1 MFRFQSSRF
10 LKLAAAAFAF
20 VSHAA
25 LAAPVDFSGELTA
38 SDPTFNR
45 PVSLAFLSAVGTHVS
60 YDLYGFHVSA
70 NGTYSIES
78 TSFSAPGSDTYFALY
93 QDAFDRAAPLSNL
106 VQTDDDGGAGA
117 LSLLT
122 RSLQADVQYFLVF
135 TTFANGN
142 FGTYTGVFDT
152 VSGGGQVILGA
163 LDVPGTPGDVPEPAT
178 LALLPLALLGMTM
191 ARRRRT

>member
-1 MFRFQSSRF
+1 
-10 LKLAAAAFAF
+10 
-20 VSHAA
+20 
-25 LAAPVDFSGELTA
+25 
-38 SDPTFNR
+38 
-45 PVSLAFLSAVGTHVS
+45 
-60 YDLYGFHVSA
+60 
-70 NGTYSIES
+70 
-78 TSFSAPGSDTYFALY
+78 
-93 QDAFDRAAPLSNL
+93 LSNL